1 MVKLTYWTRHSDS
14 ATMAHRTKAHFIV
27 TALLSAVI
35 DGAVQQIRTI
45 RTNQTAAVMWSV
57 HDPLVHSPVDSETG
71 VATQTRASSF
81 IQVY

>member
-57 HDPLVHSPVDSETG
+57 HDPLVHTHLLTLK
-71 VATQTRASSF
+71 VATQTGASSF